1 MSQKYTDYISTAV
14 MNALYAYVEGQRSEW
29 EEVGFSEDEMRW
41 LSTLTATEVMQF
53 CAACRRM
60 FKWSVNHQAFV
71 IQRKTFEQQRC
82 VDDKQETLIGLGA
95 PVTLMTYL
103 FGLESNGCT
112 DLRKKLDLEL
122 HVGGRPRSL
131 TEVEQIIVW
140 RAWEATKGQDEV
152 DRILAVG
159 KTVVPLDSA
168 WQLLRQM
175 IDKDE
180 VEADQEVDKEV
191 DKEVEQAT

>member
-1 MSQKYTDYISTAV
+1 MSQKYTDFISTAV
-14 MNALYAYVEGQRSEW
+14 INALCAYVEGQRSEW
-29 EEVGFSEDEMRW
+29 EEMGFSEDEMRW

-53 CAACRRM
+53 CAACRRI
-60 FKWSVNHQAFV
+60 FKWGGINHQAFV
-71 IQRKTFEQQRC
+71 IQRKVFEQQRC
-82 VDDKQETLIGLGA
+82 VDDKQKTLIGLKA

-191 DKEVEQAT
+191 EQAT